1 MLKPADY
8 GLIVFIAAL
17 WGSSYIYIR
26 LLVPVL
32 GPWGLVSSRM
42 LLAGAVLLVAG
53 RIQGVRWGEWRLWRE
68 YVVMAFLSAVV
79 AQFLISYAA
88 LTLNGAT
95 LSILNTTTAMFGAA
109 LSVWLLH
116 ERLSGRRAAGLAL
129 GVIGVAMVVG
139 FAPLAFTPAVALAF
153 AATLGGS
160 LGYAAS
166 NIYAVRKLKGRPAL
180 ELAVVQSM
188 FAAAMALPLG
198 LPGLVDAWPLAPRL
212 VVALLVLAVVC
223 TAAANWLYY
232 ILMRRTSPTVSL
244 SVTYLIPCFSML
256 WGWLFLGETIA
267 VLQLAGFAVVLAAL
281 WLVASRSTGRST

>member
-26 LLVPVL
+26 LLAPVL

-42 LLAGAVLLVAG
+42 LLAGVVLLVAG

-68 YVVMAFLSAVV
+68 YAVMAFLSAVV

-95 LSILNTTTAMFGAA
+95 LSILNSTTAMFGAA
-109 LSVWLLH
+109 LSVWLLR
-116 ERLSGRRAAGLAL
+116 ERLTGRRASGLAL

-139 FAPLAFTPAVALAF
+139 FAPLSFTAAVALAF

-188 FAAAMALPLG
+188 FAGVMTLPLG
-198 LPGLVDAWPLAPRL
+198 VPGLAAAWPLAPRL
-212 VVALLVLAVVC
+212 MLALVVLAVVC

-232 ILMRRTSPTVSL
+232 TLMRRTSPTVSL

-267 VLQLAGFAVVLAAL
+267 LLQLAGFAVVLAAL
-281 WLVASRSTGRST
+281 WLVAGRPTGRPA